1 MNEENKNEE
10 VEISYPSGAMLVM
23 SKNSS
28 IYPIRAMPEMGNSM
42 LNYPFSVKPKTGN
55 PATTPTSG
63 IETGYISNTY
73 LPIWGNAYF
82 G

>member
-1 MNEENKNEE
+1 
-10 VEISYPSGAMLVM
+10 MLVM

-55 PATTPTSG
+55 PATTPSLVTHPAQC
-63 IETGYISNTY
+63 
-73 LPIWGNAYF
+73 LL
-82 G
+82 